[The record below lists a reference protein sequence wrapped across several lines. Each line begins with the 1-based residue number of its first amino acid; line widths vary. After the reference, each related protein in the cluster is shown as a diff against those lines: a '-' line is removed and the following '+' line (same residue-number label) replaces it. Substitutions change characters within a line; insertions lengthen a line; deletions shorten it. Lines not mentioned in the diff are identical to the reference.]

1 MTGLEKLENLIKSSK
16 GVITSRLADVHGI
29 HSLRYCCEYINH
41 IEFDRFKKKPNIMF
55 MHYYR

>member
-29 HSLRYCCEYINH
+29 HSLRYY
-41 IEFDRFKKKPNIMF
+41 KP
-55 MHYYR
+55 YRIR